1 MRNFALLWLLKV
13 DQISYDKN
21 IGNLFS
27 KYQLLLLDQARS
39 SFDTYN

>member
-13 DQISYDKN
+13 DQIPYDKN

-27 KYQLLLLDQARS
+27 KYQLLLFDQASS